1 MTLARRGEQR
11 DGDDAVAGSLQR
23 HANDLY
29 DDARLMP
36 MLRQLIRTSCTL
48 GEAIGGSISLV
59 DGDAGRY
66 TKVAEYGTACE
77 LGQSFPLHEGI
88 TGKVVETRAPVV
100 LGSYRELASGHLK
113 AGHPAW
119 SGAVAAVPIWWRA
132 DIVAVNVIFAGVAR
146 GYSVTEIDDLELV
159 TQVVAPGLI
168 TAVDREYP
176 ERSALRRRPALV
188 RPEAAT
194 STGPAVASVNDIV
207 AGLIEMT
214 ARATGEPSTP
224 ATNVALR
231 VVGDADTPRLLFRP
245 DDAVPGT
252 DRHEPWRE
260 LVDDASGIV
269 AVPVEDTAPVRA
281 TSPLSEREQQV
292 ASLLGQGLSDR
303 GIATELFLSP
313 KTVEKHVS
321 AVLRKTGTTS
331 RTAAVVTCLQ
341 HGWL

>member
-1 MTLARRGEQR
+1 MALSYRG
-11 DGDDAVAGSLQR
+11 DGHDDDDVAGSLLR

-29 DDARLMP
+29 DDSRLMP
-36 MLRQLIRTSCTL
+36 MLRQLIRTSCRL

-88 TGKVVETRAPVV
+88 TGKVVESRAPVV

-119 SGAVAAVPIWWRA
+119 SGSVAAIPIWWRA

-176 ERSALRRRPALV
+176 ERAALRRRPAIQ
-188 RPEAAT
+188 RADPGAASGT
-194 STGPAVASVNDIV
+194 AVASVNDII

-214 ARATGEPSTP
+214 SRAVGEEAAP
-224 ATNVALR
+224 TNVSLR
-231 VVGDADTPRLLFRP
+231 VLGDADTPRLLFRP
-245 DDAVPGT
+245 EDAGE
-252 DRHEPWRE
+252 RRSEGPWRE
-260 LVDDASGIV
+260 LVDDESGVV
-269 AVPVEDTAPVRA
+269 AVAACDSEPGRSD
-281 TSPLSEREQQV
+281 SLLSSREQQV

-303 GIATELFLSP
+303 AIAAELFLSP

>member
-1 MTLARRGEQR
+1 MTLSHPG
-11 DGDDAVAGSLQR
+11 DGHDDDVAGSLLR

-29 DDARLMP
+29 DDSRLMP
-36 MLRQLIRTSCTL
+36 MLRQLIRTSCRL
-48 GEAIGGSISLV
+48 GDAIGGSISLV
-59 DGDAGRY
+59 DGDAGQY

-88 TGKVVETRAPVV
+88 TGKVVESRAPVV

-119 SGAVAAVPIWWRA
+119 SGAVAAIPIWWRA

-176 ERSALRRRPALV
+176 ERAALRRRPGVQRADPGV
-188 RPEAAT
+188 A
-194 STGPAVASVNDIV
+194 SGPAVASVNDII

-214 ARATGEPSTP
+214 SRAVGEEPP
-224 ATNVALR
+224 PTNVSLR
-231 VVGDADTPRLLFRP
+231 VVGDADSPRLLFRP
-245 DDAVPGT
+245 EDAGQ
-252 DRHEPWRE
+252 RMSEAGGPWRE
-260 LVDDASGIV
+260 LVDDESGVV
-269 AVPVEDTAPVRA
+269 AVVARDSAPGRPD
-281 TSPLSEREQQV
+281 SLLSSREQQV

-303 GIATELFLSP
+303 AIAAELFLSP